1 MARKK
6 SSGGSKFAPMK
17 GGDSAIK
24 ANPGIPVPSLV
35 GAKITAKP
43 RKSKGGKRTL
53 KTHAGRSGIMNLPT
67 GGGYNG

>member
-6 SSGGSKFAPMK
+6 SSGGSKFAPMR

-24 ANPGIPVPSLV
+24 ANPGIPVSSLV
-35 GAKITAKP
+35 GSRITGKP

-53 KTHAGRSGIMNLPT
+53 NTLSGRSGIMNPPT